1 MSSPSVPARGWPP
14 RCTSSFVT
22 LRLAA
27 VLAHPDDESR
37 LVGGTLARAAVDGAA
52 VSLYCATR
60 GEAGDA
66 GRSPSETAALREGEL
81 QAACAALGIGELWLD
96 NFADGGL
103 ADVDADTV
111 TARIVRFVRTTRAH
125 AVITFGPD
133 GRTGHPDHVAVGR
146 RAEAAFAAAGDAACW
161 PDHLREGLSA
171 WQPHWLYHSAL
182 ADSVARRAGW
192 SRPAAPDAELVAV
205 DVSSVL
211 ARKQKA
217 VVECHASQWALSPFD
232 LTHGWEPWSVEH
244 FRLAR
249 TAPTAR
255 GGDPLAQLD
264 AGVGGSDALPGDRA

>member
-1 MSSPSVPARGWPP
+1 M
-14 RCTSSFVT
+14 T

-37 LVGGTLARAAVDGAA
+37 LVGGTLARAAADGAA

-66 GRSPSETAALREGEL
+66 RRPPAETAALREGEL

-103 ADVDADTV
+103 AEVDADTV
-111 TARIVRFVRTTRAH
+111 TARIVRFLRATRAQ

-146 RAEAAFAAAGDAACW
+146 RAEAAFAAAGDAACC

-171 WQPHWLYHSAL
+171 WQPHWLHHSAL

-192 SRPAAPDAELVAV
+192 TRPAAPDAELVAV

-211 ARKQKA
+211 ARKQQA

-232 LTHGWEPWSVEH
+232 LTNGWEPWSVEH
-244 FRLAR
+244 FRVAQI
-249 TAPTAR
+249 AHTAR
-255 GGDPLAQLD
+255 GGDPLAQLGAD
-264 AGVGGSDALPGDRA
+264 AGGSDAVPGDRA

>member
-1 MSSPSVPARGWPP
+1 M
-14 RCTSSFVT
+14 T

-37 LVGGTLARAAVDGAA
+37 LVGGTLARAAAAGAA

-66 GRSPSETAALREGEL
+66 HRSPADTAALREVEL
-81 QAACAALGIGELWLD
+81 RAACAALGVEQLWLD
-96 NFADGGL
+96 TFPDGGL
-103 ADVDADTV
+103 ADVEPDTV
-111 TARIVRFVRTTRAH
+111 TGRIVRFLRTTRAH

-146 RAEAAFAAAGDAACW
+146 RAEAAFAAAGDPGCW
-161 PDHLREGLSA
+161 PERPHEGLSA
-171 WQPHWLYHSAL
+171 WQPRWLYHTAL

-192 SRPAAPDAELVAV
+192 ARPAAPDAELVAV
-205 DVSSVL
+205 DVSPVL
-211 ARKQKA
+211 TRKQQA

-232 LTHGWEPWSVEH
+232 LTRGWEPWTVEH

-249 TAPTAR
+249 TAGATA
-255 GGDPLAQLD
+255 GSGPLAVLD
-264 AGVGGSDALPGDRA
+264 AGAGWADSRPDDRA